1 MQNKNIILV
10 GITCLVLG
18 SFIGSQFFPKN
29 MEHTM
34 NDGSKMAGSMHHE
47 MSMDT
52 MMQDMKNSL
61 KGKEGDEFDKEFLKQ
76 MIVHHEGAVLMAE
89 DVLIS
94 SKRPELI
101 KLANDIISAQKKEID
116 MMKDWQINWFK

>member
-1 MQNKNIILV
+1 MQNKNTLIV
-10 GITCLVLG
+10 GIVCLVIG
-18 SFIGSQFFPKN
+18 SFVGSQFFSKN
-29 MEHTM
+29 MEHSM
-34 NDGSKMAGSMHHE
+34 SDGSKMAGDMHHE

-61 KGKEGDEFDKEFLKQ
+61 KGKQGEEFDKEFLKQ

-89 DVLIS
+89 DVLIN

-101 KLANDIISAQKKEID
+101 KLANDIISTQKKEIE
-116 MMKDWQINWFK
+116 MMKTWQNTWFK